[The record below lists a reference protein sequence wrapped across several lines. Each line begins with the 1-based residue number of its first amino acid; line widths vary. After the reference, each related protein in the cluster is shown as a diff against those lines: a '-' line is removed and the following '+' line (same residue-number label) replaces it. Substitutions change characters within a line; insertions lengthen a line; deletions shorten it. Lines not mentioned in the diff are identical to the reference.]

1 MGEQNHLY
9 LVDGSGYIFRA
20 YHRLP
25 PLTNIRGEPV
35 GAVYGYTT
43 MLWKLAE
50 ALHKADGPTHMAVI
64 LDASGKSFRNDIY
77 PLYKAH
83 RPPAPEDLV
92 PQFPMIRDA
101 TRAFSL
107 PCIEEI
113 GLEADD
119 LIASYTRAAVAAGW
133 KVTIVSTD
141 KDLMQLIDPGKVDML
156 DPMKSERLG
165 PQAVIDKFGVGPEQL
180 GDVLGLMGDSAD
192 NVPGV
197 PGIGPKTAS
206 KLVLEFGDVEAVLA
220 AAPGMKK
227 SKMQENLIAF
237 ADQARLSRVLVTLK
251 EDCALPDPL
260 DDLLLKEIPEPP
272 LRDFLEHHGFMSL
285 LKKVGGDGGR
295 TDHATM
301 KLIRTEAKSAPT
313 APPPE
318 PEAQVFDLDA
328 YECVQTV
335 EALDRWIAEATR
347 AGVVAVDTE
356 TDALDS
362 VAANLVG
369 VSLAVAPGKACYIPL
384 AHGGN
389 DLFSEA
395 PQQVP
400 MAQAMERLAPL
411 LADPSVLKIGHNIK
425 YDLNVLVRYL
435 PSQPSPSWG
444 GGSPSGLTER
454 APSTTAWSPSPDG
467 GGSIDPID
475 DTLVMSFD
483 LDAGKRNHGMDELA
497 LAHFGHSCIAFKDVC
512 GTGKNQLSFN
522 LVGLKEATRYAA
534 EDADVTLRLWH
545 RLKPRL
551 SAEKATRVY
560 ERVDRPLVPVLALME
575 REGIKVDRAELAAM
589 SAEFAEGIAALE
601 IEIHALAGTSFTVG
615 SPKQLGEILF
625 GQMGLKGGKKG
636 KSGDYSTDVT
646 VLERLAEDG
655 SEIAGKVLE
664 WRQLSKLKSTYTD
677 SLQEQINPKTG
688 RVHTSYSLT
697 GAQTGRL
704 SSNDPNLQNIP
715 IRTEVGRRIRTAF
728 VAEPGNVLLSA
739 DYSQVE
745 LRLAAHM
752 ADVPALKE
760 AFAKGEDIH
769 SMTAQ
774 ELFGE
779 VNTDTRG
786 KAKTI
791 NFSLL
796 YGISRWGLAGR
807 LGIKSDE
814 AQAMID
820 TYFERFPGINQY
832 ISRTLQ
838 SARETGFTE
847 TLFGRKTHFTRI
859 TSANQ
864 TERAGSERAAMNAP
878 IQGTS
883 ADIIKRAMV
892 RMLPALAE
900 AGLPNV
906 RMLLQ
911 VHDELV
917 FELPEGDVAAAT
929 PIIRRVMEEAAAPLV
944 TLDVPLG
951 VEIGTGPNWG
961 AAH

>member
-1 MGEQNHLY
+1 MGDQKHLY

-43 MLWKLAE
+43 MLWKLAD

-64 LDASGKSFRNDIY
+64 LDASSKTFRNEIY
-77 PLYKAH
+77 DQYKAH

-107 PCIEEI
+107 PCIEEF

-119 LIASYTRAAVAAGW
+119 IIASYAKAALADGW
-133 KVTIVSTD
+133 LVTIVSTD
-141 KDLMQLIDPGKVDML
+141 KDLMQLIQPGLDML

-165 PQAVIDKFGVGPEQL
+165 PQAVVDKFGVGPEGL
-180 GDVLGLMGDSAD
+180 ADVLALMGDTAD

-206 KLVLEFGDVEAVLA
+206 KLILEFGNLDAVLE
-220 AAPGMKK
+220 AAPAMKP
-227 SKMQENLIAF
+227 SKMRDNLIEH
-237 ADQARLSRVLVTLK
+237 ADKARLSRILVALK
-251 EDCALPDPL
+251 DDAALPEPL
-260 DDLLLKEIPEPP
+260 DDFLLKEIPDAP
-272 LRDFLEHHGFMSL
+272 LRAFLEHHGFGSL
-285 LKKVGGDGGR
+285 LKKLDGPTARADG
-295 TDHATM
+295 HAM
-301 KLIRTEAKSAPT
+301 AMIRSEAKGTSAEA
-313 APPPE
+313 APAPV
-318 PEAQVFDLDA
+318 AQVFDRDV
-328 YECVQTV
+328 YDCVQT
-335 EALDRWIAEATR
+335 EAQLDAWIAEATV
-347 AGVVAVDTE
+347 AGVIAVDTE

-362 VAANLVG
+362 MAAGLAG
-369 VSLAVAPGKACYIPL
+369 VSIATGPNRACYIPL
-384 AHGGN
+384 AHGGS
-389 DLFSEA
+389 DLFSDSPA
-395 PQQVP
+395 QVP
-400 MAQAMERLAPL
+400 MAIAIAKLKPL
-411 LADPSVLKIGHNIK
+411 LEDPSVLKIGHNIK
-425 YDLNVLVRYL
+425 YDLNVLERYGI
-435 PSQPSPSWG
+435 SV
-444 GGSPSGLTER
+444 
-454 APSTTAWSPSPDG
+454 A
-467 GGSIDPID
+467 PID
-475 DTLVMSFD
+475 DTMVMSFD
-483 LDAGKRNHGMDELA
+483 LDAGKHNHGMDELA
-497 LAHFGHSCIAFKDVC
+497 LIHFGHSCIAFKDVC
-512 GTGKNQLSFN
+512 GTGKNQMTFN
-522 LVGLKEATRYAA
+522 QVGMAEATRYAA

-560 ERVDRPLVPVLALME
+560 ESVDRPLVPVLARME
-575 REGIKVDRAELAAM
+575 REGIKVDRDELARM
-589 SAEFAEGIAALE
+589 SAEFAEGCAGLE
-601 IEIHALAGTSFTVG
+601 IEIHALAGQPFSVG

-636 KSGDYSTDVT
+636 KSGDFSTDVT
-646 VLERLAEDG
+646 VLEKLAEEG
-655 SEIAGKVLE
+655 VEIARKVLD

-677 SLQEQINPKTG
+677 ALQTQINPKTG

-715 IRTEVGRRIRTAF
+715 IRTEIGRRIREAF

-739 DYSQVE
+739 DYSQIE

-752 ADVPALKE
+752 ADVPALKD
-760 AFAKGEDIH
+760 AFANGEDIH
-769 SMTAQ
+769 ARTAQ

-779 VNTDTRG
+779 VNRDTRG
-786 KAKTI
+786 RAKTI

-807 LGIKSDE
+807 LGISADE
-814 AQAMID
+814 AQSMID
-820 TYFERFPGINQY
+820 RYFQSFPGINQY

-864 TERAGSERAAMNAP
+864 TERAGSERAAINAP

-883 ADIIKRAMV
+883 ADIIKRAMA

-900 AGLPNV
+900 AGLPHV
-906 RMLLQ
+906 KMLLQ

-917 FELPEGDVAAAT
+917 FELPEGDVAAASKV
-929 PIIRRVMEEAAAPLV
+929 IERVMADAAEPLV
-944 TLDVPLG
+944 KLDVPLG
-951 VEIGTGPNWG
+951 VEIGTGKNWG